1 MFSRTSVL
9 AIASFLGLQF
19 LFGNLAYAGGSN
31 KELKI
36 GISQEFENLNPLIM
50 TMSATQYIYGMV
62 GRALVTMDANSKWVP
77 QLAQEIPSMEKGT
90 AKLEDFSGKK
100 KVVATWVI
108 KDSAKWGDGIPVTC
122 EDFAFAR
129 DVAASPMVSIGEKE
143 TYTQVETIKWDPKT
157 PKICTFTYDKAR
169 WDFYTLG
176 RFFPLPKHLEEPI
189 FAKYGARKEGYEKN
203 SHYVKN
209 PTNPGL
215 YNGPYVINEVK
226 LGDHVTVTPN
236 PQWTGEKPNIQK
248 IIVKLIPNTGTLE
261 ANLRSGQIDMIGT
274 MGLLALDQAISLE
287 KKVKSESLPFKVIY
301 TPSVTYE
308 HIDLNLDN
316 PILKDLRVR
325 QALVFGANREE
336 MVKALFEGK
345 QAVAEHFISPK
356 DPWYTDDGKQVKLY
370 RYSRRE
376 ANKLLDEAGWKMGAD
391 GIRTKNG
398 KKLALT
404 FMTTAGNKT
413 RELVQVYL
421 QEQWKQIGVDISI
434 KNEPARVYF
443 SETTKKRKFD
453 SLAMYAWVSSPE
465 NNPRSNVTT
474 KNIPNE
480 KNGWSGQNFP
490 GWSNKEVD
498 LACEKLDIEF
508 NPAKRRELAIKVMK
522 YYTEE
527 VPVLPLFYRSD
538 VSVVPPT
545 LKNYVPTGHQY
556 LETSFIESWKF

>member
-1 MFSRTSVL
+1 MLRHALISVL
-9 AIASFLGLQF
+9 ALILGFQ
-19 LFGNLAYAGGSN
+19 ATWAGGSN

-50 TMSATQYIYGMV
+50 TMSATVYIYNMV

-77 QLAQEIPSMEKGT
+77 QLAKEIPSMEKGT
-90 AKLEDFSGKK
+90 AKLVDFGGKNK
-100 KVVATWVI
+100 LVATWVI
-108 KDSAKWGDGIPVTC
+108 KDSAKWGDGKPVTC

-129 DVAASPMVSIGEKE
+129 NVAASPTVSIGEKE
-143 TYTQVETIKWDPKT
+143 TFTQVEKIEWDAKT
-157 PKICTFTYDKAR
+157 PKKCTFTYDKAR
-169 WDFYTLG
+169 WDFYSLG

-189 FAKYGARKEGYEKN
+189 FAKHGSKKEGYEKN
-203 SHYVKN
+203 SLYVKN
-209 PTNPGL
+209 ATNPGL
-215 YNGPYVINEVK
+215 YNGPYIISEVK
-226 LGDHVTVTPN
+226 LGDHVTLVPN
-236 PQWTGEKPNIQK
+236 PQWTEEKPKIQK

-274 MGLLALDQAISLE
+274 MGVLALDQAISFE
-287 KKVKSESLPFKVIY
+287 KKVKSEGLPFNVIY

-308 HIDLNLDN
+308 HIDVNLDN
-316 PILKDLRVR
+316 PILKDPRIR
-325 QALVFGANREE
+325 QALVFAANREE

-345 QAVAEHFISPK
+345 QEVADHFISPK
-356 DPWYTDDGKQVKLY
+356 DPWYTNDPKLIKVY

-376 ANKLLDEAGWKMGAD
+376 ATRLLEEAGWKMGAD
-391 GIRTKNG
+391 GYRTKNG
-398 KKLALT
+398 KKLSFT

-421 QEQWKQIGVDISI
+421 QEQWKQIGVEVTI

-443 SETTKKRKFD
+443 SETTKKRKYD

-465 NNPRSNVTT
+465 NNPKSNLTT

-480 KNGWSGQNFP
+480 KNGWSGQNYP

-498 LACEKLDIEF
+498 QACENLDVEF
-508 NPAKRRELAIKVMK
+508 NANKRRELAIKISK
-522 YYTEE
+522 AYSEE
-527 VPVLPLFYRSD
+527 VPVIPLFYRSD
-538 VSVVPPT
+538 VSVIPPT

-556 LETSFIESWKF
+556 AETGFVESWTF